1 MQLFLC
7 GLSALYWELVLIR
20 WLSVSIRIVAYYS
33 NFVLIAAFF
42 GLGVGALLAK
52 YRVRLQRLIFPAVS
66 LTVMLGLILSGFYH
80 LNPSSPD
87 EYIWIGHPIGL
98 LLSEH
103 ASPSVSDSL
112 SVWIILSVVYVPVAS
127 VFVIF
132 GQWIGNLFKSH
143 KPLWAYSVEIFGS
156 IIGILLFAILSFVQC
171 SATVWFVVGFILL
184 LLILEKKVVDY
195 LLAVACCVIVLLY
208 VSPFANKF
216 VWSPYYRIYVE
227 PLTTVFD
234 RESNQP
240 FQFRE
245 PIGYALTVNSDYHQM
260 LLNLC
265 RRPNDHIFL
274 RSWRALYDFPYRDI
288 DNLPNGPI
296 LIVGAGTG
304 NDVSAALRNT
314 RRPVYA
320 VEIDPAIIQIGRQLH
335 FEQPYNDPRVT
346 LVIDDARSYFHKTEQ
361 KFALVVFGFL
371 DSHTLLSSF
380 SSVRLDNFVYT
391 KESLE
396 QVKRILLP
404 GGSVE
409 VVFAS
414 NKKWIHD
421 RIVSLL
427 DGVFDYKTRIAS
439 DILGYAN
446 GITYMNGKSRRPV
459 QAKREMTD
467 RKSRELVPTD
477 NWPYLYLRNAAI
489 PNHYLI
495 FIFIALTLG
504 SSSLLFLPK
513 GERSIHFPYFFL
525 GAAFFLIET
534 SNVISLSL
542 LYGSTWYVNV
552 LVFTGVLTLVLLGN
566 LTSYLMR
573 KPRINSYFVLLAF
586 SIVLAIIVPT
596 SSLLAIDPTSLR
608 AVLAIVVFLGPVY
621 FASLI
626 FATLIKEEEKL
637 FQAYG
642 SNILGAVVGGV
653 CEYLSLIFGFK
664 FLLFLTLAFYLAV
677 YLTMKKEGLVSA

>member
-1 MQLFLC
+1 LC

-42 GLGVGALLAK
+42 GLGVGALLAR
-52 YRVRLQRLIFPAVS
+52 YRVRLQRLIFPVVS
-66 LTVMLGLILSGFYH
+66 LTVMLGLILSGFFH

-87 EYIWIGHPIGL
+87 EYIWIGPPFGL

-112 SVWIILSVVYVPVAS
+112 SVSIILIVVYVAVAS

-171 SATVWFVVGFILL
+171 SAIVWFVVGFILL

-195 LLAVACCVIVLLY
+195 VLAVACCVIVLLS
-208 VSPFANKF
+208 VSPFANTF

-240 FQFRE
+240 VQFQE

-260 LLNLC
+260 LLNLK
-265 RRPNDHIFL
+265 RRPNEHIFL

-288 DNLPNGPI
+288 DNLPEGPI

-320 VEIDPAIIQIGRQLH
+320 VEIDPAIVQIGRQLH
-335 FEQPYNDPRVT
+335 FDQPYNNPRVT
-346 LVIDDARSYFHKTEQ
+346 LVVDDARSFFHNTEQ

-404 GGSVE
+404 GGRVE

-414 NKKWIHD
+414 NKQWIHD

-427 DGVFDYKTRIAS
+427 DDVFDYKTRVAS
-439 DILGYAN
+439 DTLGYSNGIIYAN
-446 GITYMNGKSRRPV
+446 GKLRRPV
-459 QAKREMTD
+459 PAKRARAD
-467 RKSRELVPTD
+467 RKLRETVPTD

-534 SNVISLSL
+534 SNVVSLSL

-552 LVFTGVLTLVLLGN
+552 LVFTGILTLVLLGN

-596 SSLLAIDPTSLR
+596 SSLLAIDSTSLR

-653 CEYLSLIFGFK
+653 CEYLSLIFGLK
-664 FLLFLTLAFYLAV
+664 FLLLLTLAFYFAV
-677 YLTMKKEGLVSA
+677 YVTMKKEGLVSAWQE